1 MYKKIIATIGLSHGL
16 SPRTLAA
23 AQAMCDDGG
32 KVIAVHVIEPVAGF
46 ASYYLPPNHQEEVRK
61 SAMAAMAERIG
72 DMKNVEPVIL
82 IGNAGHAL
90 TEYAEEI
97 GADLIIVGSH
107 RPEFK
112 DYLLGAT
119 AARIVR
125 HAPCSVHV
133 LR

>member
-1 MYKKIIATIGLSHGL
+1 MYEKIIAAIGLSHGHASRAL
-16 SPRTLAA
+16 EAA
-23 AQAMCDDGG
+23 AKFRNEGG
-32 KVIAVHVIEPVAGF
+32 KIIAVHVIEPVAGF
-46 ASYYLPPNHQEEVRK
+46 ANYYLPPNHQEEVRK
-61 SAMAAMAERIG
+61 NAAVAMTERIG
-72 DMKNVEPVIL
+72 DMKDVEPVIL
-82 IGNAGHAL
+82 IGHAGQII

-97 GADLIIVGSH
+97 GADCIIVGSH

-125 HAPCSVHV
+125 HATCSVHV